1 MTKRQ
6 KIAKAQGRPVTEW
19 VGKRPDSMPPPTV
32 MQRIWDRQGGLCAIS
47 GLPIG
52 KKKWDREHIK
62 PLEDGG
68 ENRESNIQIALRVEH
83 LKKTVVENQN
93 RKKADR
99 KKQADIG
106 AKPPPQRP
114 LQSRDFPETVKSTK
128 KLTKTTNGPTA
139 MQRRYLNV

>member
-1 MTKRQ
+1 MKLP
-6 KIAKAQGRPVTEW
+6 KIAKAQGRAVTEW
-19 VGKRPDSMPPPTV
+19 VGRRPESMPPPTV
-32 MQRIWDRQGGLCAIS
+32 MARIWDRQGGLCALS

-52 KKKWDREHIK
+52 KKKWDREHIR

-68 ENRESNIQIALRVEH
+68 LNVESNYQIVLRVEH
-83 LKKTVVENQN
+83 LKKTIAENKL
-93 RKKADR
+93 RKEADR
-99 KKQADIG
+99 KKLRDIG
-106 AKPPPQRP
+106 ARASPQRP